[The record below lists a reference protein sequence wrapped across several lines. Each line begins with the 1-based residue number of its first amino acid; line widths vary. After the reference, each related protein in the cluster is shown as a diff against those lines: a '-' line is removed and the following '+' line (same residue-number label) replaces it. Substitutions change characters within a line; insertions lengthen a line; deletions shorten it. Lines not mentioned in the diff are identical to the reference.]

1 MKKAIPNIHQFSSLR
16 EYRPYPTTKDAAR
29 TLSNQTVH
37 FANRCALTS
46 TRLTSGPISAFEDQ
60 DEWPVAARRLPM
72 SDETSR
78 ITQLEETVAHQTKAI
93 EELSDQLTEQ
103 WKVVEQTRAKLDR
116 LTERFLSL
124 EEQSLEAPAATRPP
138 HY

>member
-1 MKKAIPNIHQFSSLR
+1 MADT
-16 EYRPYPTTKDAAR
+16 ED
-29 TLSNQTVH
+29 
-37 FANRCALTS
+37 
-46 TRLTSGPISAFEDQ
+46 RLI
-60 DEWPVAARRLPM
+60 R
-72 SDETSR
+72 
-78 ITQLEETVAHQTKAI
+78 LEETVAYQAKTI

-124 EEQSLEAPAATRPP
+124 EEQSHDAVPITKPP

>member
-1 MKKAIPNIHQFSSLR
+1 MTDQQDRILR
-16 EYRPYPTTKDAAR
+16 
-29 TLSNQTVH
+29 
-37 FANRCALTS
+37 
-46 TRLTSGPISAFEDQ
+46 
-60 DEWPVAARRLPM
+60 
-72 SDETSR
+72 
-78 ITQLEETVAHQTKAI
+78 LEETVAHQARII

-124 EEQSLEAPAATRPP
+124 EEQSLEAPAITRPP